1 MDLYLNCLCNDLYL
15 TNSFYAI
22 DLTEL
27 SVCAC
32 ECLCLCMCEYINAFS
47 THGRMQENCT
57 RKQQKLA

>member
-32 ECLCLCMCEYINAFS
+32 GCVCVYV
-47 THGRMQENCT
+47 
-57 RKQQKLA
+57 